1 MYKGYIWVI
10 EEMILLRYY
19 YIEMDLYKEFL
30 RLFFKYL
37 RYLRGLKRVL

>member
-1 MYKGYIWVI
+1 MYKGYIQVI

-30 RLFFKYL
+30 R
-37 RYLRGLKRVL
+37 